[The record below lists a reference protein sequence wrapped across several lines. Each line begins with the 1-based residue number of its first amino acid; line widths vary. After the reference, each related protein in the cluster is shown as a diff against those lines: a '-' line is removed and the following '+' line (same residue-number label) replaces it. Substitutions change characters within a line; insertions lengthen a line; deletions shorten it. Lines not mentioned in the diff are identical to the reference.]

1 MRTQTHSG
9 SGVAYQRSLKERGI
23 RLMNVTG
30 EQHFKKHASS
40 TSDLITQS
48 KSYEDTSFTP
58 CAVLLRF

>member
-30 EQHFKKHASS
+30 EQHFKS
-40 TSDLITQS
+40 TRPPPQIS
-48 KSYEDTSFTP
+48 
-58 CAVLLRF
+58 